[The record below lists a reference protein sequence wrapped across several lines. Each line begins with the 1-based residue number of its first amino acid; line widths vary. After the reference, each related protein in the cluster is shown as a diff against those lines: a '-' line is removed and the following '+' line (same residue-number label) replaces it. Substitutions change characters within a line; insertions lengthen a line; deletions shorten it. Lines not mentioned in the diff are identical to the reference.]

1 MKQQKLIKKVKSIF
15 DETDIYTLMYMPPML
30 GFPIYIGFVVVISNY
45 LPYNS
50 ITESLMYF
58 ASTIMSLLMCI
69 GSAAAVYKKE
79 LPWVLGKT
87 YKGNFA
93 VVSGIFGLVV
103 FGSAGLVV
111 FVAGISVLLR

>member
-1 MKQQKLIKKVKSIF
+1 MKQHHLMEKIKSFF
-15 DETDIYTLMYMPPML
+15 DETDIYALMYMPPML
-30 GFPIYIGFVVVISNY
+30 GFPIYIVFVIVISSY

-50 ITESLMYF
+50 VTESLIYF

-93 VVSGIFGLVV
+93 VVSGIFGLIF
-103 FGSAGLVV
+103 FGGVGIALFIG
-111 FVAGISVLLR
+111 GISALFR

>member
-50 ITESLMYF
+50 VTESLMSF
-58 ASTIMSLLMCI
+58 ATAILCFVMCI
-69 GSAAAVYKKE
+69 GSVAAVYKKE
-79 LPWVLGKT
+79 LPWVMGKT

-93 VVSGIFGLVV
+93 VVSGIFGLIVLGI
-103 FGSAGLVV
+103 FGIASLI
-111 FVAGISVLLR
+111 AGISALFR